1 MKHFKRAAAMLLAVV
16 LSLCLAVTAFAADT
30 EQKTGSL
37 TVTGSGLWVP
47 AADATGA
54 GTGKNVTAIRMFT
67 ARVTGDAAADP
78 VQKNEFDS
86 YVLEEKW
93 GDFFKQTDLFN
104 KVKTAGGITDTA
116 VTADTITKEA
126 LSDAAVAYVKSLT
139 NNETTNAGTLAD
151 FAHKAQNWARKNST
165 TLSAKPSLVTVKAA
179 TQDAGEDKTKG
190 TAAFNDLPAGY
201 YLVFP
206 DGGSTG
212 DNSRGTDAILVNVPR
227 NGGNT
232 AVKIKSTFPTVDK
245 KVQTTEGGNS
255 TDNGTAQVGDTVTF
269 KLTAKVPDMT
279 DYDKYTFKF
288 IDKLSDGL
296 EFVAD
301 SVEVNIANNKITAG
315 ANTYSATY
323 EDTTKTLTVAFD
335 DLKNVVKNGTDKVA
349 TDDEIVVTY
358 KAKITKDAVT
368 TNPAKN
374 TVYLEYSNNPGTNE
388 LGKSNPDE
396 SKVYTYDIN
405 IFKFYKGEENA
416 ETALANATFKLT
428 ASEESTSEAIK
439 LVAEA
444 DGKTYHVADAKELED
459 TSVTKVTE
467 VTTGA
472 DGKITIKGLK
482 AGTYYLH
489 ETIAPTGYN
498 KLKKPIEIKIDVT
511 NNDYTKPSY
520 TVNGTPNKANDSTI
534 KVENVKGVMLPE
546 TGSVGTIGLTALGVA
561 VVLLGVFAPRKKKKE
576 NQ

>member
-37 TVTGSGLWVP
+37 TVTGSGMWNP
-47 AADATGA
+47 SESK
-54 GTGKNVTAIRMFT
+54 GKEVTAIRMFT
-67 ARVTGDAAADP
+67 ARVTGDATADP
-78 VQKNEFDS
+78 AQKNEFDS
-86 YVLEEKW
+86 YVLEDAWK
-93 GDFFKQTDLFN
+93 GFFTDDSRFSA
-104 KVKTAGGITDTA
+104 VKTAGDITDDA
-116 VTADTITKEA
+116 VTADNITKEA
-126 LSDAAVAYVKSLT
+126 LSDAAVAYVKSLK
-139 NNETTNAGTLAD
+139 NDETTNVGTLAT
-151 FAHKAQNWARKNST
+151 FAHDAQKWVRAHADGFNELIKNANAQQVSG
-165 TLSAKPSLVTVKAA
+165 
-179 TQDAGEDKTKG
+179 DDDKTMG
-190 TAAFNDLPAGY
+190 TANFDSLTAGY

-206 DGGSTG
+206 EGGSTG
-212 DNSRGTDAILVNVPR
+212 KNSRGTDAILVNVPR
-227 NGGNT
+227 DGGNT

-245 KVQTTEGGNS
+245 KVQTTEGGNP

-301 SVEVNIANNKITAG
+301 SVEVNIAKNKITAG

-323 EDTTKTLTVAFD
+323 EDTTKTLTVAFV

-374 TVYLEYSNNPGTNE
+374 TVYLEYSNNPGTDE

-396 SKVYTYDIN
+396 SKVYTYDIE
-405 IFKFYKGEENA
+405 IHKFHTEDTDENR
-416 ETALANATFKLT
+416 LANATFKLT
-428 ASEESTSEAIK
+428 SDVDGNNVVK
-439 LVAEA
+439 LVAETDA
-444 DGKTYHVADAKELED
+444 NAYHVQGDGETGVD
-459 TSVTKVTE
+459 T
-467 VTTGA
+467 VTTDGT
-472 DGKITIKGLK
+472 GKINIKGLK

-498 KLKKPIEIKIDVT
+498 KLKKPIKIEITVADG
-511 NNDYTKPSY
+511 NYTTPSY
-520 TVNGTPNKANDSTI
+520 KVDDKANTGNTI

-546 TGSVGTIGLTALGVA
+546 TGSIGTIGLTALGVA

-576 NQ
+576 NR

>member
-190 TAAFNDLPAGY
+190 TAAFNDL
-201 YLVFP
+201 LVTIWC
-206 DGGSTG
+206 SLM
-212 DNSRGTDAILVNVPR
+212 AVLLV
-227 NGGNT
+227 
-232 AVKIKSTFPTVDK
+232 
-245 KVQTTEGGNS
+245 
-255 TDNGTAQVGDTVTF
+255 
-269 KLTAKVPDMT
+269 
-279 DYDKYTFKF
+279 
-288 IDKLSDGL
+288 
-296 EFVAD
+296 
-301 SVEVNIANNKITAG
+301 
-315 ANTYSATY
+315 
-323 EDTTKTLTVAFD
+323 
-335 DLKNVVKNGTDKVA
+335 
-349 TDDEIVVTY
+349 
-358 KAKITKDAVT
+358 
-368 TNPAKN
+368 
-374 TVYLEYSNNPGTNE
+374 
-388 LGKSNPDE
+388 
-396 SKVYTYDIN
+396 
-405 IFKFYKGEENA
+405 
-416 ETALANATFKLT
+416 
-428 ASEESTSEAIK
+428 
-439 LVAEA
+439 
-444 DGKTYHVADAKELED
+444 
-459 TSVTKVTE
+459 
-467 VTTGA
+467 
-472 DGKITIKGLK
+472 TI
-482 AGTYYLH
+482 
-489 ETIAPTGYN
+489 
-498 KLKKPIEIKIDVT
+498 
-511 NNDYTKPSY
+511 
-520 TVNGTPNKANDSTI
+520 
-534 KVENVKGVMLPE
+534 
-546 TGSVGTIGLTALGVA
+546 A
-561 VVLLGVFAPRKKKKE
+561 VVLMLSL
-576 NQ
+576 

>member
-16 LSLCLAVTAFAADT
+16 LSLCLAVTAFADNT
-30 EQKTGSL
+30 DQPTGTL
-37 TVTGSGLWVP
+37 RVTGSGLYIP
-47 AADATGA
+47 GEDEAAK
-54 GTGKNVTAIRMFT
+54 GKNVTAIRMFT
-67 ARVTGDAAADP
+67 ARATEAATP
-78 VQKNEFDS
+78 NPNTIDS
-86 YVLEEKW
+86 YVLENKW
-93 GDFFKQTDLFN
+93 EGFFKQDEIFN
-104 KVKTAGGITDTA
+104 AMKTAGATTVSTA
-116 VTADTITKEA
+116 NDLDSAA
-126 LSDAAVAYVKSLT
+126 LSDAAVAYINTLLS
-139 NNETTNAGTLAD
+139 ETTTTKGTTLVE
-151 FAHKAQNWARKNST
+151 FAHKAQKWVRSDEHKADFTDNVLKFTST
-165 TLSAKPSLVTVKAA
+165 A
-179 TQDAGEDKTKG
+179 TPVSGDTDKTKG
-190 TAAFNDLPAGY
+190 TATFSGLTAGY

-206 DGGSTG
+206 EGGSTG
-212 DNSRGTDAILVNVPR
+212 DNSRGTDAILVNVPK
-227 NGGNT
+227 NGGVT
-232 AVKIKSTFPTVDK
+232 EQTIKSAFPTVDK
-245 KVQTTEGGNS
+245 KVQTTEGGNP

-546 TGSVGTIGLTALGVA
+546 TGSIGTIGLTALGVA

-576 NQ
+576 NR

>member
-16 LSLCLAVTAFAADT
+16 LSLCLAVTAFADNT
-30 EQKTGSL
+30 DQPTGTL
-37 TVTGSGLWVP
+37 RVTGSGLYIP
-47 AADATGA
+47 GEDEAAK
-54 GTGKNVTAIRMFT
+54 GKNVTAIRMFT
-67 ARVTGDAAADP
+67 ARATEAATP
-78 VQKNEFDS
+78 NPNSFDS
-86 YVLEEKW
+86 YVLENKW
-93 GDFFKQTDLFN
+93 EGFFKQDEIFN
-104 KVKTAGGITDTA
+104 AMKTAGATTVSTA
-116 VTADTITKEA
+116 NDLDSAA
-126 LSDAAVAYVKSLT
+126 LSDAAVAYINTLLS
-139 NNETTNAGTLAD
+139 ETTTTKGTTLVE
-151 FAHKAQNWARKNST
+151 FAHKAQKWVRSDEHKADFTDNVLKFTST
-165 TLSAKPSLVTVKAA
+165 A
-179 TQDAGEDKTKG
+179 TPVSGDTDKTKG
-190 TAAFNDLPAGY
+190 TATFSGLTAGY

-206 DGGSTG
+206 EGGSTG
-212 DNSRGTDAILVNVPR
+212 DNSRGTDAILVNVPK
-227 NGGNT
+227 NGGVT
-232 AVKIKSTFPTVDK
+232 EQTIKSAFPTVDK
-245 KVQTTEGGNS
+245 KVQTTEGGNP

-546 TGSVGTIGLTALGVA
+546 TGSIGTIGLTALGVA

-576 NQ
+576 NR

>member
-16 LSLCLAVTAFAADT
+16 LSLCLAVTAFADNT
-30 EQKTGSL
+30 DQPTGTL
-37 TVTGSGLWVP
+37 RVTGSGLYIP
-47 AADATGA
+47 GEDEAAK
-54 GTGKNVTAIRMFT
+54 GKNVTAIRMFT
-67 ARVTGDAAADP
+67 ARATEAATP
-78 VQKNEFDS
+78 NPNTFDS
-86 YVLEEKW
+86 YVLENKW
-93 GDFFKQTDLFN
+93 EGFFKQDEIFN
-104 KVKTAGGITDTA
+104 AMKTAGATTVSTA
-116 VTADTITKEA
+116 NDLDSAA
-126 LSDAAVAYVKSLT
+126 LSDAAVAYINTLLS
-139 NNETTNAGTLAD
+139 ETTTTKGTTLVE
-151 FAHKAQNWARKNST
+151 FAHKAQKWVRSDEHKADFTDNVLKFTST
-165 TLSAKPSLVTVKAA
+165 A
-179 TQDAGEDKTKG
+179 TPVSGDTDKTKG
-190 TAAFNDLPAGY
+190 TATFSGLTAGY

-206 DGGSTG
+206 EGGFTG
-212 DNSRGTDAILVNVPR
+212 DNSRGTDAILVNVPK
-227 NGGNT
+227 NGGVT
-232 AVKIKSTFPTVDK
+232 EQTIKSAFPTVDK
-245 KVQTTEGGNS
+245 KVQTTEGGNP

-546 TGSVGTIGLTALGVA
+546 TGSIGTIGLTALGVA

-576 NQ
+576 NR

>member
-16 LSLCLAVTAFAADT
+16 LSLCLAVTAFADNT
-30 EQKTGSL
+30 DQPTGTL
-37 TVTGSGLWVP
+37 RVTGSGLYIP
-47 AADATGA
+47 GENEAAK
-54 GTGKNVTAIRMFT
+54 GKNVTAIRMFT
-67 ARVTGDAAADP
+67 ARATEAATP
-78 VQKNEFDS
+78 NPNTFDS
-86 YVLEEKW
+86 YVLENKW
-93 GDFFKQTDLFN
+93 EGFFKQDEIFN
-104 KVKTAGGITDTA
+104 AMKTAGATTVSTA
-116 VTADTITKEA
+116 NDLDSAA
-126 LSDAAVAYVKSLT
+126 LSDAAVAYINTLLS
-139 NNETTNAGTLAD
+139 ETTTTKGTTLVE
-151 FAHKAQNWARKNST
+151 FAHKAQKWVRSDEHKADFTDNVLKFTST
-165 TLSAKPSLVTVKAA
+165 A
-179 TQDAGEDKTKG
+179 TPVSGDTDKTKG
-190 TAAFNDLPAGY
+190 TATFSGLTAGY

-206 DGGSTG
+206 EGGFTG
-212 DNSRGTDAILVNVPR
+212 DNSRGTDAILVNVPK
-227 NGGNT
+227 NGGVT
-232 AVKIKSTFPTVDK
+232 EQTIKSAFPTVDK
-245 KVQTTEGGNS
+245 KVQTTEGGNP

-546 TGSVGTIGLTALGVA
+546 TGSIGTIGLTALGVA

-576 NQ
+576 NR

>member
-37 TVTGSGLWVP
+37 TVTGSGMWNP
-47 AADATGA
+47 SESK
-54 GTGKNVTAIRMFT
+54 GKEVTAIRMFT
-67 ARVTGDAAADP
+67 ARVTGDATADP
-78 VQKNEFDS
+78 AQKNEFDS
-86 YVLEEKW
+86 YVLEKKW
-93 GDFFKQTDLFN
+93 EDFFKQAEIFSAMKN
-104 KVKTAGGITDTA
+104 ASVIGNEVEATAI
-116 VTADTITKEA
+116 TADE
-126 LSDAAVAYVKSLT
+126 LNDAAVAYINTLLS
-139 NNETTNAGTLAD
+139 ETTTTKGNTLVE

-206 DGGSTG
+206 EGGSTG
-212 DNSRGTDAILVNVPR
+212 NNSRGTDAILVNVPR
-227 NGGNT
+227 DGGNT
-232 AVKIKSTFPTVDK
+232 AVEIKSTFPTVDK
-245 KVQTTEGGNS
+245 KVQTTEGGNP

-301 SVEVNIANNKITAG
+301 SVEVNIAKNKITAG

-323 EDTTKTLTVAFD
+323 EDTTKTLTVAFV

-374 TVYLEYSNNPGTNE
+374 TVYLEYSNNPGTDE

-396 SKVYTYDIN
+396 SKVYTYDIE
-405 IFKFYKGEENA
+405 IHKFHTEDIDANR
-416 ETALANATFKLT
+416 LANATFKLT
-428 ASEESTSEAIK
+428 SDVDGNNVVK
-439 LVAEA
+439 LVAETDA
-444 DGKTYHVADAKELED
+444 NAYHVQGDGETGVD
-459 TSVTKVTE
+459 T
-467 VTTGA
+467 VTTDGT
-472 DGKITIKGLK
+472 GKINIKGLK

-498 KLKKPIEIKIDVT
+498 KLKKPIKIEITVADG
-511 NNDYTKPSY
+511 NYTTPSY
-520 TVNGTPNKANDSTI
+520 KVDDKANTGNTI

-546 TGSVGTIGLTALGVA
+546 TGSIGTIGLTALGVA

-576 NQ
+576 NR

>member
-16 LSLCLAVTAFAADT
+16 LSLCLAVTAFADNT
-30 EQKTGSL
+30 VQSTGNL
-37 TVTGSGLWVP
+37 TVTGSGLYNP
-47 AADATGA
+47 GDGA
-54 GTGKNVTAIRMFT
+54 GKGKNVTAIRMFT
-67 ARVTGDAAADP
+67 ARATEAANP
-78 VQKNEFDS
+78 KPNTFDS
-86 YVLEEKW
+86 YVLENKW
-93 GDFFKQTDLFN
+93 EGFFKQDEIFN
-104 KVKTAGGITDTA
+104 AMKTAGATTVSTATDLDSA
-116 VTADTITKEA
+116 A
-126 LSDAAVAYVKSLT
+126 LSDAAVAYINTLLS
-139 NNETTNAGTLAD
+139 ETTTSKGTTLVD
-151 FAHKAQNWARKNST
+151 FAHKAQKWARDNNT
-165 TLSAKPSLVTVKAA
+165 TLTAKPSLVTVAAA
-179 TQDAGEDKTKG
+179 TQDSGEDKTKG
-190 TAAFNDLPAGY
+190 TARFENLTAGY

-206 DGGSTG
+206 EGGSTG
-212 DNSRGTDAILVNVPR
+212 KNSRGTDAILVNVPK
-227 NGGNT
+227 NGGVT
-232 AVKIKSTFPTVDK
+232 EQTIKSTFPTVDK
-245 KVQTTEGGNS
+245 KVQTTEGGNP

-374 TVYLEYSNNPGTNE
+374 TVYLEYSNNPGTDE

-467 VTTGA
+467 VTTGN
-472 DGKITIKGLK
+472 DGKINIKGLK

-489 ETIAPTGYN
+489 ETIAPTGFN

-546 TGSVGTIGLTALGVA
+546 TGSIGTIGLTALGVA